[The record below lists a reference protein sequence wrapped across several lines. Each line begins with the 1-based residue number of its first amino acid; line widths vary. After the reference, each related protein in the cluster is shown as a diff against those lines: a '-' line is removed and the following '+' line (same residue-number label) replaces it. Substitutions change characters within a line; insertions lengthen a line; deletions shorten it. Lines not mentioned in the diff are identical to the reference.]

1 MDACLPCLVPM
12 MMLVGRSS
20 YQRWWAAAAIYPEN
34 GWLNICIWIF
44 LLLLLQLLVA
54 HFEMMPTGH
63 SCNDLLDHHAPAQKW
78 NFLFWCNYFFYTKSQ
93 FHVVC
98 FLWKCSSCFEKNLM
112 QYVPD
117 SFSIKSKRNVII
129 LGVVGESRKLYLFSP
144 CLGMK
149 KHTVVASKWI
159 HT

>member
-1 MDACLPCLVPM
+1 MALFYYFSRHFRIIPMTQALVTCQFFRHFPSFFYGMDACVPCLVPM
-12 MMLVGRSS
+12 MLVGTSS

-78 NFLFWCNYFFYTKSQ
+78 NFLFWCKYFFKNKILFPCDFLYQKIKA
-93 FHVVC
+93 VV
-98 FLWKCSSCFEKNLM
+98 LKNKFKDTLLC
-112 QYVPD
+112 Q
-117 SFSIKSKRNVII
+117 SIISLV
-129 LGVVGESRKLYLFSP
+129 
-144 CLGMK
+144 
-149 KHTVVASKWI
+149 
-159 HT
+159 